1 MYHTNVM
8 MWIGT
13 DVAAVCL
20 DSITDETVTNLV
32 LMMVMIEI
40 VKTAFCALLRCAQT
54 LLTYF
59 GGESTTVQLTT
70 CFSDLD
76 STKQVDL
83 FIIFTQ
89 SKPV

>member
-40 VKTAFCALLRCAQT
+40 VKTAFVL
-54 LLTYF
+54 Y
-59 GGESTTVQLTT
+59 
-70 CFSDLD
+70 
-76 STKQVDL
+76 
-83 FIIFTQ
+83 
-89 SKPV
+89 